1 MKKLAITSA
10 LLSALQSG
18 TAHAYQAEVGGTYAY
33 TDIDNG
39 DSANTFAV
47 DGAYYFKPVQTR
59 NAPLNEAAFL
69 DRASNINADLSNT
82 DFDDVDVTN
91 MSVLNTLFQT
101 QIFI

>member
-10 LLSALQSG
+10 LLSALATG

-47 DGAYYFKPVQTR
+47 DGTIISIQSKHVMHHLKLHF
-59 NAPLNEAAFL
+59 LN
-69 DRASNINADLSNT
+69 RASNIVPPKMQIGVMLKIRLL
-82 DFDDVDVTN
+82 
-91 MSVLNTLFQT
+91 MSVLST
-101 QIFI
+101 ISR